1 MQNYHVKMRLRVD
14 GKVYQSGDKVEL
26 SDNQATPLLKMNAV
40 MLAPAVIASPIVP
53 ATAVTETVAPVAP
66 ITPTPVISPVISP
79 VTTPTAEPVSTPEA
93 ISSESTP
100 NATLAEPVKTAAA
113 PQPST
118 ITGYSN
124 FTKAQ
129 LNAELDKR
137 GITRDSKATNE
148 VLEGLLL
155 ADDVAKATA
164 TTTV

>member
-53 ATAVTETVAPVAP
+53 ATAVTDTVAPVAP
-66 ITPTPVISPVISP
+66 ITPTPVISP